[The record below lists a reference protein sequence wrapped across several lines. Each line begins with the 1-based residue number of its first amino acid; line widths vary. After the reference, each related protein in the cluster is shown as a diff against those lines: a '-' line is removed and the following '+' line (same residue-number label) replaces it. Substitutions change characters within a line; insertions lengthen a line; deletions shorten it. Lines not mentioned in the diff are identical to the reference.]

1 MWTMTTVRA
10 TTATTFAINGVISL
24 PKKSLDSQQ
33 SSQETTEQLRCDQR
47 GGRCV
52 GCWSVWWCVA
62 AGAADRKLLSVE
74 VSAVKSRNSGRSGSV
89 RPEQQQ
95 QHNGATV
102 TSQTD
107 TEKSRHIYTRLHN
120 LHRYRCPLQF
130 CFLFQTYFLDLI
142 LENENCFSCPGPS
155 TPVLSCLIQISG
167 LTEPR
172 VASCTPPLDV
182 NIDVNIKDLSNYS
195 LTWPPH
201 CKNRSQSA
209 LWVCAVLSLYS
220 SLTWLSLMAI
230 KVCRLSFDISYSNVF
245 SLPDILYGISPW
257 SRFKLVRYFIFRKT
271 GGSGQRPCPWR
282 RQPGSGCTSRPC
294 QGESCLAGP
303 ALAVVHWSSQI
314 SLRSHLTS
322 STSISQLTYT
332 FIIFCSAH
340 QLLRK

>member
-1 MWTMTTVRA
+1 MAGQAPSDLNNSNNITGPQLPVKLIQRNLVIFILGSTACTSAPLSSSTTVL
-10 TTATTFAINGVISL
+10 FSL
-24 PKKSLDSQQ
+24 PNLFSGFDFRKWELFLLPRPLH
-33 SSQETTEQLRCDQR
+33 TCPQLSDPDIWPDPATCGQ
-47 GGRCV
+47 
-52 GCWSVWWCVA
+52 
-62 AGAADRKLLSVE
+62 LY
-74 VSAVKSRNSGRSGSV
+74 SA
-89 RPEQQQ
+89 
-95 QHNGATV
+95 
-102 TSQTD
+102 
-107 TEKSRHIYTRLHN
+107 
-120 LHRYRCPLQF
+120 
-130 CFLFQTYFLDLI
+130 
-142 LENENCFSCPGPS
+142 
-155 TPVLSCLIQISG
+155 
-167 LTEPR
+167 
-172 VASCTPPLDV
+172 LDV